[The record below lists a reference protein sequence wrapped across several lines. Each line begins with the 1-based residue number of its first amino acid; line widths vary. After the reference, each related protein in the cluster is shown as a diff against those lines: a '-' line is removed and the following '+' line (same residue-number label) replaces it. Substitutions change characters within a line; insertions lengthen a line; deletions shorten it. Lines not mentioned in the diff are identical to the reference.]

1 MKFNEYQKLA
11 HKTAVYPEEHAF
23 NYVIMGLVSEVG
35 ELAGYIKKWIRG
47 DYAYAG
53 PDLSDIVEYELGDI
67 LWYLAELCTV
77 MNISLEDIAKSNV
90 EKLSDRAARGVIR
103 GSGDKR

>member
-1 MKFNEYQKLA
+1 MKFNEYQELA
-11 HKTAVYPEEHAF
+11 HKTAVYPEERAF

-35 ELAGYIKKWIRG
+35 ELTGYIKKWIRG
-47 DYAYAG
+47 DYADAE
-53 PDLSDIVEYELGDI
+53 PDLPDILEYELGDI

-77 MNISLEDIAKSNV
+77 MNISLEDIAKSNI